1 MEDKKYY
8 SDVKFTARELIAIL
22 NVLKHSQQF
31 GQSVAPEDVI
41 HVTTTPGKSLLQTY
55 MVVIL
60 LSTNKTTLK
69 IQNMTLLH

>member
-1 MEDKKYY
+1 VKDKKYY

-41 HVTTTPGKSLLQTY
+41 HE
-55 MVVIL
+55 IID
-60 LSTNKTTLK
+60 K
-69 IQNMTLLH
+69 IQKGTYKTPWKKV

>member
-1 MEDKKYY
+1 MKDKKYY

-41 HVTTTPGKSLLQTY
+41 HE
-55 MVVIL
+55 IID
-60 LSTNKTTLK
+60 K
-69 IQNMTLLH
+69 IQKGSYETPWKKV

>member
-1 MEDKKYY
+1 MKNKKYY

-41 HVTTTPGKSLLQTY
+41 NE
-55 MVVIL
+55 IID
-60 LSTNKTTLK
+60 K
-69 IQNMTLLH
+69 IQKGTYETPWIRK